1 MERETPLPNPLLH
14 KCVEEREIAEIC
26 KKLRCA
32 RSPFLVPKAVDR
44 QGGRGHD
51 GAYEISTND

>member
-1 MERETPLPNPLLH
+1 MERERGIEKGPPLPCPLLH

-32 RSPFLVPKAVDR
+32 PRPEMPAGLAKSAGFDTCC
-44 QGGRGHD
+44 H
-51 GAYEISTND
+51 